1 MLISNIFCLQVLRMD
16 FVYLFMIKYLTY
28 FLLFSIG
35 ISSAFGQKS
44 PNIIIIVSDDHSFQ
58 SISAYGSKYG
68 HTPNIDRIANE
79 GLLFNRSYVNN
90 SLCGPSRASLLTGKY
105 SHKNGYK
112 ENENSHFDHNQ
123 NSFIKELHKAGYT
136 TSWIGKQHLG
146 DTLEG
151 FDYYDILINQ
161 GHYFN
166 PDFKNQNGTMT
177 REKGYV
183 SDIVTNKALHWMN
196 TLNKEKP
203 FCLILGHKATHREW
217 DPDPQDFGKNDHKK
231 FKIPKNFYDDYAGR
245 EAAKIQEMQVSK
257 DMLLTYDLKMFKND
271 EEWMKESNF
280 FRMDE
285 SDREKYRNY
294 YAKVKKDFNS
304 RDLSDPKKLAEW
316 KFQRYMTDYL
326 NTAESMDRNIGK
338 VLDYLDQN
346 NLTENTIVIYMS
358 DQGFYMGEHGW
369 FDKRFMYE
377 ESFRT
382 PMMMR
387 FPKEIKKSRKV
398 NDLLMT
404 IDIAPTLL
412 ELAGVSVPED
422 IQGQSFTPI
431 IHGHKGNRKDLYYH
445 YYEDGVHN
453 VSPHFGVSDGRYKLI
468 RFYNKVNSW
477 ELYDLSKDPQ
487 EMKNIF
493 DNPKYAE
500 KQKEMMKMLKDEI
513 VKQDD
518 SEALRIFEAS

>member
-1 MLISNIFCLQVLRMD
+1 MIRLSTYLIF
-16 FVYLFMIKYLTY
+16 FVFGINA
-28 FLLFSIG
+28 LL
-35 ISSAFGQKS
+35 AQKA
-44 PNIIIIVSDDHSFQ
+44 PNILIIISDDHSYQ
-58 SISAYGSKYG
+58 SISAYGSKIG
-68 HTPNIDRIANE
+68 NTPNIDRIAKE
-79 GLLFNRSYVNN
+79 GLLFNRAYVNN

-105 SHKNGYK
+105 SHKNGYR
-112 ENENSHFDHNQ
+112 ENEKSHFEHSQ
-123 NSFIKELHKAGYT
+123 NSFVKELRKAGYT

-151 FDYYDILINQ
+151 FDYFDVLLNQ

-166 PDFKNQNGTMT
+166 PDFKNQKGELT

-183 SDIVTNKALHWMN
+183 SDIVTEKALNWMSS
-196 TLNKEKP
+196 LDGEKP

-231 FKIPKNFYDDYAGR
+231 FPLPDNFYDDYKGR
-245 EAAKIQEMQVSK
+245 EAAKIQEMQISK
-257 DMLLTYDLKMFKND
+257 DIKLDYDLKLFKT
-271 EEWMKESNF
+271 EEDWMKESNF
-280 FRMDE
+280 RRMDE
-285 SDREKYRNY
+285 ADREKYREY
-294 YAKVKKDFNS
+294 YAKVKADYASQDF
-304 RDLSDPKKLAEW
+304 SDPKKLAEW

-338 VLDYLDQN
+338 VLDYLDEHQ
-346 NLTENTIVIYMS
+346 LTENTIVIYMS

-404 IDIAPTLL
+404 VDIAPTMLD
-412 ELAGVSVPED
+412 LAGVPIPEE
-422 IQGQSFTPI
+422 IQGESFSAI
-431 IHGHKGNRKDLYYH
+431 VHGKKGDRKQLYYH
-445 YYEDGVHN
+445 YYEDGIHN
-453 VSPHFGVSDGRYKLI
+453 VSPHFGVSDGQYKLI

-477 ELYDLSKDPQ
+477 ELYDMRKDPR
-487 EMKNIF
+487 EMENLYN
-493 DNPKYAE
+493 NPKYAE
-500 KQKEMMKMLKDEI
+500 KQAEMMKKLKDEI
-513 VKQDD
+513 QKQDD
-518 SEALRIFEAS
+518 SEAMLIFEAS